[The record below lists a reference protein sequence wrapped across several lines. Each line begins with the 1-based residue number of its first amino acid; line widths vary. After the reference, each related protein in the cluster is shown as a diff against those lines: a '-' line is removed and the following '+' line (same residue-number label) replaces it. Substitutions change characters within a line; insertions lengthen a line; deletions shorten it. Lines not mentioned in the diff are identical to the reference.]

1 MASTSQIWP
10 VDDTTAST
18 WTGPHRVSMVGPST
32 VSPVHVEPADGCV
45 VLARGLVVVGAGWL
59 ITARVVGETAG
70 VVDETAGGVV
80 TVGAAAPAV
89 GSVEAGSAAASPPR
103 ATPKPCAVP
112 PVGRS
117 SNATRP
123 AAAEVRTNAGSNRL
137 PSDWEERVVMASPP
151 RLLEVDVVGGE
162 PCFAEA
168 GAARPQQPL
177 RAAQQGDALGE
188 IGYRFRQDLSGE
200 RVLHGEGRGR
210 SDQRHQFTIET
221 LSHL

>member
-1 MASTSQIWP
+1 MASTLQIWP

-18 WTGPHRVSMVGPST
+18 CTGPHRVSMVGPSMAL
-32 VSPVHVEPADGCV
+32 PVHVEPADGCA
-45 VLARGLVVVGAGWL
+45 VLAGGLVVVAGWL

-70 VVDETAGGVV
+70 AVGETAGVVDETAGGVI
-80 TVGAAAPAV
+80 TVGAAGPAV
-89 GSVEAGSAAASPPR
+89 GSVEVGSAAASPPR
-103 ATPKPCAVP
+103 PTPKPCAVP

-123 AAAEVRTNAGSNRL
+123 AAAEVRTNAGSSRL
-137 PSDWEERVVMASPP
+137 PSDWEERVVMSSPP

-200 RVLHGEGRGR
+200 RVL
-210 SDQRHQFTIET
+210 DC
-221 LSHL
+221 